1 MAFSS
6 DIFSPTARARC
17 VLFLS
22 FIPSLPL
29 MLGTCQSGEGA
40 TEAKKSLSWPLL
52 LLTFLFRFLSLSASC
67 LMAVPYT
74 LRSTTPII
82 SEGYRGICCRHLLC
96 FPLYEKSSER
106 GQEGKKEEVAC
117 GDHSDATVRADL
129 FSFIR
134 CILGFLCWM
143 SLAFFSSSSSSLPLS
158 SISTMV
164 GDIYFL
170 SWLQLIIII
179 CCRCVAVRAGA
190 THLSSVS
197 SDDGKAYS
205 CSIIYILY
213 ILLRRYTSYYAFCFG
228 VSFSLQ
234 GEDPFRLL

>member
-1 MAFSS
+1 MRRSQ
-6 DIFSPTARARC
+6 RRH
-17 VLFLS
+17 
-22 FIPSLPL
+22 
-29 MLGTCQSGEGA
+29 GE
-40 TEAKKSLSWPLL
+40 SRPLL
-52 LLTFLFRFLSLSASC
+52 FYSLHFRLFVLDEF
-67 LMAVPYT
+67 
-74 LRSTTPII
+74 
-82 SEGYRGICCRHLLC
+82 GF
-96 FPLYEKSSER
+96 FP
-106 GQEGKKEEVAC
+106 
-117 GDHSDATVRADL
+117 
-129 FSFIR
+129 
-134 CILGFLCWM
+134 
-143 SLAFFSSSSSSLPLS
+143 SSSSSLCLS